1 MTVPHHSKPVER
13 RRDVRVR
20 PAADYEVKVEL
31 EVRGLPTPL
40 QVVDISLGG
49 MGMLVSHMLGEL
61 AVGDELALKMSVHGG
76 EPFDVKAVIRHTGPP
91 GFGVCGAQ
99 FQELSDGARAAIRRC
114 VSDLLERGQHF

>member
-1 MTVPHHSKPVER
+1 VER

-20 PAADYEVKVEL
+20 PAADYEVTVEFQ
-31 EVRGLPTPL
+31 VGVVTMSL

-49 MGMLVSHMLGEL
+49 MGVLVSHALGEL
-61 AVGDELALKMSVHGG
+61 GVGDELALRMSVRGG
-76 EPFDVKAVIRHTGPP
+76 DSFEVKAVIRHTGPP

-99 FQELSDGARAAIRRC
+99 FQDLSNTARAAIRRC

>member
-31 EVRGLPTPL
+31 EVRGLPTSL

-49 MGMLVSHMLGEL
+49 IGILVSHLLGEL
-61 AVGDELALKMSVHGG
+61 AVGDELKLKMSVNGG
-76 EPFDVKAVIRHTGPP
+76 EPFAVEAVIRHTGPP

-99 FQELSDGARAAIRRC
+99 FRDLSDAARTAIRRC